1 MKNITDMNSD
11 HETTIPEPPSMIA
24 GKGNNSHEEECKST
38 FYILSGGE
46 VYTKHQPG
54 TIPRH
59 HISNNVENAIEDILH
74 CIYKDV
80 LRSYEEAK
88 TYDNCNGEK
97 LLSHHI
103 FNEVDFVAKSMFPGI
118 KFI

>member
-1 MKNITDMNSD
+1 MENTTNLNSSQ
-11 HETTIPEPPSMIA
+11 EATILEHPSMIA
-24 GKGNNSHEEECKST
+24 EKVNTTHKEECKST
-38 FYILSGGE
+38 FYFLSEGE
-46 VYTKHQPG
+46 IFTKHQPG

-59 HISNNVENAIEDILH
+59 HISNRVENAIEDILH

-80 LRSYEEAK
+80 LQSYEAAK
-88 TYDNCNGEK
+88 KEENSDDEK

-118 KFI
+118 KFA